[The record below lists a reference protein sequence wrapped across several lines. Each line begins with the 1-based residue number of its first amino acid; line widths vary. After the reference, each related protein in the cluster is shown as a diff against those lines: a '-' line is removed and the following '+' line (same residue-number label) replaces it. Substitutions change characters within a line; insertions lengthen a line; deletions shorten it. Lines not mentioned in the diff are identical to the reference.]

1 MPISQS
7 TSASLVGPLTPR
19 PNISVKAKPTKV
31 SSAALENRRRPAPYH
46 EAGLLPFSRATI
58 ETFVGFAFTE
68 MLSVSELNWLTCEA
82 VVVLENEQELPHV
95 VVIVVVFVVVVEPV

>member
-1 MPISQS
+1 MTGNWCPNFSAALYLKMNEES

-68 MLSVSELNWLTCEA
+68 MLSVSELNWLT
-82 VVVLENEQELPHV
+82 
-95 VVIVVVFVVVVEPV
+95 